1 MEWGNRRVCWG
12 NPPLPSGHQSGT
24 QCTGYSSGPEKT
36 EKSVITANV
45 EVEANR
51 FGSVYSVTISLRQC
65 GKRMYKV
72 LHGMV
77 HYFKLRVPPYIS
89 RYFIAVTELNK
100 MLLYF
105 FLHALL
111 GWRWVHW
118 TGGSPHW
125 TGSQST
131 PEREQVNASSHR
143 LAYKG
148 IVVHTPRLNWMY
160 IVLNKESN
168 RYWPI
173 VHTYRCMHI
182 IVICTLYCKC

>member
-1 MEWGNRRVCWG
+1 M
-12 NPPLPSGHQSGT
+12 T
-24 QCTGYSSGPEKT
+24 ASSNGVGEQESLLRESPTSLRGPEKT

-111 GWRWVHW
+111 GWR
-118 TGGSPHW
+118 
-125 TGSQST
+125 
-131 PEREQVNASSHR
+131 
-143 LAYKG
+143 
-148 IVVHTPRLNWMY
+148 
-160 IVLNKESN
+160 
-168 RYWPI
+168 
-173 VHTYRCMHI
+173 
-182 IVICTLYCKC
+182 